1 MGIRN
6 SYFHHG
12 HKWQPFCHCRYSLCK
27 WEYILE
33 PESIGI
39 GSLVAW
45 VKRWLQMV
53 PPSVWTRKQED
64 RRFESVL
71 SLTCYCNIRVD
82 FTTNRQLEAFSSVS
96 TQVSSTWKQAVNLC
110 HYHFRAWNVEVAQY
124 MLGWWKNR
132 FGRHLNKVNFWSKF
146 LIYDDNSRSVSLYSF
161 RINFHWKT

>member
-1 MGIRN
+1 MAAILSLLLFIMQVRVYSRARNNRHQQFGCMG
-6 SYFHHG
+6 
-12 HKWQPFCHCRYSLCK
+12 
-27 WEYILE
+27 
-33 PESIGI
+33 
-39 GSLVAW
+39 
-45 VKRWLQMV
+45 KRWLQVV

-82 FTTNRQLEAFSSVS
+82 FTTNRQLEAFSSMS

-124 MLGWWKNR
+124 LLGWWKNR

-161 RINFHWKT
+161 RIHFHWKI